1 MTLSIAM
8 DDIVAEHIKAH
19 PAKHRVRLQFGGVRL
34 DVHTNFAALQD
45 KLLSYYRDFMGN
57 DDKPLI
63 EITAV
68 EMPPIE
74 VNLPLTLKEPDPGKT
89 KIKEEY
95 ADLSDGRI
103 VKKRLTGMVFVF
115 GGDSHVA
122 LGPCVLNDNQVVN
135 FINNRFIEF
144 LIKGG
149 CLLFHAAGIA
159 WKGRGLA
166 ISGFSG
172 TGKSTLALHIMRSGT
187 DFISNDRVMVEKA
200 FQQLTMYGVAKMPRI
215 NPGTVL
221 NNDSLQSVIPEQER
235 LEFEALPPEELW
247 DLEHKYDAFI
257 DQCFGPG
264 KFALSS
270 PMAGLVVL
278 NWKRIEA
285 PCEVRPVDLNERRD
299 LLPAFMKSVGLFF
312 EMDDPAYELDFSEAA
327 YLDLLK
333 DCPVLEISGGVD
345 FEAASRTCLDFLED
359 LSKLPNPQISE

>member
-1 MTLSIAM
+1 MTLPLKM
-8 DDIVAEHIKAH
+8 DDIVAKPLKAQ
-19 PAKHRVRLQFGGVRL
+19 PAVHKVPLQFGGVRL
-34 DVHTNFAALQD
+34 DVHTNSVQLQD
-45 KLLSYYRDFMGN
+45 KLLSYYRDFTAAN
-57 DDKPLI
+57 HKPIIEVTAIETAPLDVDVPLI
-63 EITAV
+63 V
-68 EMPPIE
+68 
-74 VNLPLTLKEPDPGKT
+74 KKPDPGKT

-103 VKKRLTGMVFVF
+103 VRKRLTGMVFVF
-115 GGDSHVA
+115 GGNRHVA
-122 LGPCVLNDNQVVN
+122 LGPCVSNDNQVVN

-187 DFISNDRVMVEKA
+187 DFISNDRVLVEQSV
-200 FQQLTMYGVAKMPRI
+200 QQLTMYGVAKMPRV

-221 NNDSLQSVIPEQER
+221 NNNLLRAVIPAAER
-235 LEFEALPPEELW
+235 RKFEALPTDELW

-257 DQCFGPG
+257 DQCFGRE
-264 KFALSS
+264 KFKLSC

-278 NWKRIEA
+278 NWKRMNA
-285 PCEVRPVDLNERRD
+285 PCEVHKVDLQRRRD

-312 EMDDPAYELDFSEAA
+312 EMDDPAHQLDFSEAA

-333 DCPVLEISGGVD
+333 DSPVLEISGGVD
-345 FEAASRTCLDFLED
+345 FEAASAACLDFLD
-359 LSKLPNPQISE
+359 GLSA